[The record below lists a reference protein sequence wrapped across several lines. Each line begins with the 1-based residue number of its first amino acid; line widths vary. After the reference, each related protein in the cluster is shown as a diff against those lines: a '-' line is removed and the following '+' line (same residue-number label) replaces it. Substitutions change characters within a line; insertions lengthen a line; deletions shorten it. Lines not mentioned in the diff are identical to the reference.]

1 MGEIKSTID
10 IIMEKLKKIEISD
23 EDKKRLLK
31 KEAEDTAKKLI
42 VEYLEKGDL
51 QVITEQLNKLKEEKR
66 EETKKA
72 LLREAIIRIQPY
84 GDKNKEMIRLM
95 SELLKTDLSRPIKD
109 MLSSAEE
116 ELDQIKEKCKKELL
130 NRLKRREIYG
140 SAVIPNIEADPEW
153 KQALK
158 KMNDKLKSDVNDLI
172 SQLQ

>member
-84 GDKNKEMIRLM
+84 GDKNKEIIRLM
-95 SELLKTDLSRPIKD
+95 SELLKIDLSRPIKD

-158 KMNDKLKSDVNDLI
+158 RMNDKLRSDVNDLI

>member
-51 QVITEQLNKLKEEKR
+51 QVVMEQLNKLKEEKR

-84 GDKNKEMIRLM
+84 GDKNEEMIRLM

-109 MLSSAEE
+109 MLSSAEK

-140 SAVIPNIEADPEW
+140 SAVIPNVEADPEW